1 MKDKDVGR
9 LGLSIKE
16 AISIT
21 GLGRTTLWNAI
32 RKGKLRCFKIG
43 RRVLFSPDHLQEFL
57 QAHESGGTKPS
68 RTTTNRTR

>member
-1 MKDKDVGR
+1 MDDKDVSR

-21 GLGRTTLWNAI
+21 GLGRTTLWKAI

-57 QAHESGGTKPS
+57 HSHESSGTQPRRAS
-68 RTTTNRTR
+68 TIHDE

>member
-1 MKDKDVGR
+1 MNDKDMGR

-21 GLGRTTLWNAI
+21 GLGRTTLWKAI

-43 RRVLFSPDHLQEFL
+43 RRILFSPDHLQEFL
-57 QAHESGGTKPS
+57 QAHEHRSDKPRRVGTVRGK
-68 RTTTNRTR
+68 